1 MSPVKP
7 GQITPNA
14 KQLRLLASVLRLSD
28 ATTSAVHAVLVDGS
42 TQAAAGKLSGIT
54 QPQVARALGSIRRLD
69 ASIRAAYL
77 PVRRSP

>member
-1 MSPVKP
+1 MATIPVKHYNSGMQGAP
-7 GQITPNA
+7 QLANA
-14 KQLRLLASVLRLSD
+14 WGDMTALLD
-28 ATTSAVHAVLVDGS
+28 AVLVDGS